1 MLAARARTLRCAVVA
16 REYGRGSV
24 PRNTSLNWTMPEFVN
39 ISVGSLPGT
48 RLDERTI
55 VWPFDS
61 KNLRNFSRI
70 SAAFMACG
78 DSLAKTASNAGA
90 LVGARG
96 GMDSETIDYT
106 GSGPA
111 SGQSGGKRLGPPAG
125 PGGPLAQPIRL
136 KMLGMPTGP
145 ARQGEP

>member
-1 MLAARARTLRCAVVA
+1 MPPARTLRCAVVA

-24 PRNTSLNWTMPEFVN
+24 PRKTSLNWTMPEFVN

-90 LVGARG
+90 PGGARG

-106 GSGPA
+106 IQTARPSGSGPLRRA
-111 SGQSGGKRLGPPAG
+111 TGVGDRRGRPAWATRAADS
-125 PGGPLAQPIRL
+125 P
-136 KMLGMPTGP
+136 
-145 ARQGEP
+145 